1 LGDPAHRAVY
11 SAFAEEDP
19 HVVNL
24 AFLAVTLM
32 YLGYIDSGHARMTRQ
47 YPRPAGSIMPHACL
61 GVELDV

>member
-32 YLGYIDSGHARMTRQ
+32 YLGYIDSGRARMNEAVSEARRLDHA
-47 YPRPAGSIMPHACL
+47 PRLPWC
-61 GVELDV
+61 